1 MPQKVVSFGAAQF
14 NYGNFFK
21 RSNRFLQKNRKSFS
35 RRRRRRRWPGEKR
48 PDSSPAF
55 AGPCFGC
62 HLSLVTCLPFW
73 LHPAVTVKPPTSA
86 PASSR
91 VRLNVFY
98 SGRVQGVGFR
108 YTAKSVA
115 AGFEITGTVR
125 NLPDGRVELV
135 AEGARAELE
144 AFCAAIRAEGLSGFI
159 RDEQVS
165 WAAAQNEFRGFEIV
179 R

>member
-1 MPQKVVSFGAAQF
+1 LSPQAKI
-14 NYGNFFK
+14 
-21 RSNRFLQKNRKSFS
+21 L
-35 RRRRRRRWPGEKR
+35 
-48 PDSSPAF
+48 SPASR
-55 AGPCFGC
+55 
-62 HLSLVTCLPFW
+62 HLPLVTRLPFW
-73 LHPAVTVKPPTSA
+73 LHPAVPVEPPKIT

-91 VRLNVFY
+91 VRLKIFY

-115 AGFEITGTVR
+115 AGFEVTGTVR
-125 NLPDGRVELV
+125 NLPDGQVELV
-135 AEGARAELE
+135 AEGARMELE
-144 AFCAAIRAEGLSGFI
+144 AFRAAIRAEGLAGFI

>member
-1 MPQKVVSFGAAQF
+1 M
-14 NYGNFFK
+14 
-21 RSNRFLQKNRKSFS
+21 
-35 RRRRRRRWPGEKR
+35 
-48 PDSSPAF
+48 
-55 AGPCFGC
+55 
-62 HLSLVTCLPFW
+62 SLVTCLPFW
-73 LHPAVTVKPPTSA
+73 LHPAVPVKPPASA

-144 AFCAAIRAEGLSGFI
+144 AFRAAIRAEGLAGFI